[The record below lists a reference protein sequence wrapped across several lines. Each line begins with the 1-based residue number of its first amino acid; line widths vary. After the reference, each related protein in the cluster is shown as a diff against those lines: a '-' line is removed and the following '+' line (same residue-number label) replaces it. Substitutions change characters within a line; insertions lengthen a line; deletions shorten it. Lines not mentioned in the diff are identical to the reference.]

1 MGDEM
6 VKYTRSIEVMILVGI
21 IILFPLG
28 VGLWLVINGRW
39 NLTDSLILF
48 SILVGPTLL
57 LLPICQTVKIYN
69 DRVCLNFWFI
79 KLRTFFWTEVHEIG
93 AAYARGGYGTYMKYV
108 YISKR
113 YVTDKER
120 FDILHV
126 KDRKNFITMENR
138 GNMIED
144 IKKYSKLPF
153 RDLPTKEDFN
163 NM

>member
-1 MGDEM
+1 M

-79 KLRTFFWTEVHEIG
+79 KLRTFSWTEVHEIG
-93 AAYARGGYGTYMKYV
+93 AAYARAGYGTYVQYV

-113 YVTDKER
+113 SATDKER

-144 IKKYSKLPF
+144 VKKYSKLPF